1 MKKEHEILF
10 EPFKIGTVMIK
21 NRFVLEPM
29 EGTNMIDCLPIFKI
43 GEDIYD
49 YYVERAK
56 NHVGL
61 IIPGMVT
68 LRSMVGKQWLYEQ
81 KEIFEGLKTLLAE
94 IHSYGAKVFLQI
106 GAGWGR
112 TFTMPLALKELYEK
126 EKETGQKSMFD
137 WDNLLVAPSELPNR
151 WLPEIIH
158 RPLTEG
164 EILEYVD
171 AYGKTAKLCMETGF
185 DGVEVHAVHEGY
197 LLDQFTTKYTNR
209 RTDQYGGTF
218 DNRYRFAKE
227 VVEEIKRQCGDTF
240 PVSLRYSV
248 TSKTI
253 GFGIGA
259 VYGEKFTE
267 AGRDLEE
274 GLKAAKYLQDAGYD
288 MLNADNGT
296 YDSWYWAHPPV
307 YMPLNCN
314 MAEVTRLKE
323 VVEIPVVCAGR
334 MQPDEASAS
343 ISEGKLDAM
352 GIGRQFLADP
362 EYIVKLEQEKF
373 SDILPCIA
381 CHNACL
387 PIYHYEGVG
396 CEIDEEDG
404 KTQGHCA
411 LNPRTFCEQ
420 KYDFE
425 KKAAVT
431 KSIAVIGGGI
441 AGMTVA
447 RIAAIR
453 GHEVT
458 IYEKSDRLCG
468 VFNAAAAPEFKEKD
482 KEFIRWIQQEI
493 ESLPIKVEYN
503 CEITTLAELT
513 EDEIIIATGAKP
525 RKLDVPGQEKAIEAT
540 EYLLGRKVGKDVA
553 VIGGGL
559 TGCEIAYDLVLK
571 GKRPVI
577 VEMADDILKT
587 KGLCMANSSCMRD
600 LLRYYEVPIYKN
612 AKLLEIIENG
622 IVIETAEK
630 TIQLECDDV
639 IMSCGY
645 MPDTR
650 LVDGGTQ
657 QGKTNIHIVGDVKK
671 VGNLKTAIWE
681 AYDLA
686 FSL

>member
-1 MKKEHEILF
+1 MILR
-10 EPFKIGTVMIK
+10 KSSC
-21 NRFVLEPM
+21 N
-29 EGTNMIDCLPIFKI
+29 
-43 GEDIYD
+43 
-49 YYVERAK
+49 
-56 NHVGL
+56 
-61 IIPGMVT
+61 
-68 LRSMVGKQWLYEQ
+68 
-81 KEIFEGLKTLLAE
+81 
-94 IHSYGAKVFLQI
+94 
-106 GAGWGR
+106 
-112 TFTMPLALKELYEK
+112 EK
-126 EKETGQKSMFD
+126 YCG
-137 WDNLLVAPSELPNR
+137 
-151 WLPEIIH
+151 H
-158 RPLTEG
+158 R
-164 EILEYVD
+164 
-171 AYGKTAKLCMETGF
+171 
-185 DGVEVHAVHEGY
+185 
-197 LLDQFTTKYTNR
+197 R
-209 RTDQYGGTF
+209 
-218 DNRYRFAKE
+218 
-227 VVEEIKRQCGDTF
+227 
-240 PVSLRYSV
+240 
-248 TSKTI
+248 
-253 GFGIGA
+253 
-259 VYGEKFTE
+259 
-267 AGRDLEE
+267 
-274 GLKAAKYLQDAGYD
+274 
-288 MLNADNGT
+288 
-296 YDSWYWAHPPV
+296 
-307 YMPLNCN
+307 
-314 MAEVTRLKE
+314 
-323 VVEIPVVCAGR
+323 
-334 MQPDEASAS
+334 
-343 ISEGKLDAM
+343 
-352 GIGRQFLADP
+352 
-362 EYIVKLEQEKF
+362 
-373 SDILPCIA
+373 
-381 CHNACL
+381 
-387 PIYHYEGVG
+387 
-396 CEIDEEDG
+396 
-404 KTQGHCA
+404 
-411 LNPRTFCEQ
+411 
-420 KYDFE
+420 
-425 KKAAVT
+425 
-431 KSIAVIGGGI
+431 GI

>member
-43 GEDIYD
+43 GEDIHD

-81 KEIFEGLKTLLAE
+81 KEIFEGLKPLLAE

-112 TFTMPLALKELYEK
+112 TFTMPLALKELHEK

-137 WDNLLVAPSELPNR
+137 WDSLLVAPSELPNR

-164 EILEYVD
+164 EILEYVE
-171 AYGKTAKLCMETGF
+171 AYGKTARLCMETGF

-218 DNRYRFAKE
+218 NNRYRFAKE

-253 GFGIGA
+253 SFGIGA

-352 GIGRQFLADP
+352 GIGRQFLVDP

-420 KYDFE
+420 KYDFG

-513 EDEIIIATGAKP
+513 ADEIIIATGAKP
-525 RKLDVPGQEKAIEAT
+525 KKLDVPGQEKAIEAT
-540 EYLLGRKVGKDVA
+540 EYLLGGKVGKDVA

-587 KGLCMANSSCMRD
+587 KGLCMANSSCLRD